1 LIKVAIRVEKKW
13 IVYES
18 CSGEAIDPAYLG
30 ITREDIEE
38 YMKEHPMPE
47 DPNYSK
53 KDLIGDLTESSG
65 MLTLLDELK
74 QETREYVAEVIGA
87 LV

>member
-1 LIKVAIRVEKKW
+1 VAIRVEKKW
-13 IVYES
+13 VVFES
-18 CSGEAIDPAYLG
+18 VGMEAINPAYLG

-53 KDLIGDLTESSG
+53 EDLIGDLTESSS

-74 QETREYVAEVIGA
+74 QETRKYVAEVIGA
-87 LV
+87 LM